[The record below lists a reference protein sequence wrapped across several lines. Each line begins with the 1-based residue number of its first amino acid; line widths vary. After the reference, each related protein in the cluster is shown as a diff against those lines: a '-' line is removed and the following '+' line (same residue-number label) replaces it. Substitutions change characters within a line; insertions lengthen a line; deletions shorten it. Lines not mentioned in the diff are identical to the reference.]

1 MKQILILVSLLA
13 SLLLSACGGSA
24 STTEFQ
30 QISSGLASDAAPPAA
45 PAPEAPALSG
55 GGSSYDRDDSAEESA
70 QQPQIE
76 RMVIKNGTLYIE
88 VDDITQAEQQI
99 TLLAQQKGGYIV
111 STSNYGGG
119 ETRGSTIIFRIPAAQ
134 FETTMNDVEGIA
146 KEVSQRSV
154 SGEDVTEEFVDL
166 GSRLKNL
173 EATRDRL
180 LDLLA
185 KANRVE
191 DALSV
196 NQALTDVQG
205 EIEVI
210 QGRMKYLQ
218 QSAALSTITAN
229 ISKVVTTPII
239 PEDAWQP
246 LEVARGALN
255 GLIAFGQALVNLA
268 IVLLIWT
275 PLWLPILL
283 LIRWGFRK
291 LTGNDQKKPTPPS
304 SPLKRDP
311 IDQA

>member
-13 SLLLSACGGSA
+13 CLLLNACGGA
-24 STTEFQ
+24 SQE
-30 QISSGLASDAAPPAA
+30 SMASPTSA
-45 PAPEAPALSG
+45 PAPAAAEPPALSG
-55 GGSSYDRDDSAEESA
+55 GGSSYDRDASAEESA

-76 RMVIKNGTLYIE
+76 RMVIKNGSLYIR
-88 VDDITQAEQQI
+88 VDDISQAEQQI
-99 TLLAQQKGGYIV
+99 SLLAQQKGGYIV
-111 STSNYGGG
+111 STSTYGGG
-119 ETRGSTIIFRIPAAQ
+119 EARGSTIVFRVPAAQ
-134 FETTMNDVEGIA
+134 FEATMSDVEGIA
-146 KEVSQRSV
+146 KEVTERSV

-173 EATRDRL
+173 EATRERL

-255 GLIAFGQALVNLA
+255 GLIALGQGLVNFA

-275 PLWLPILL
+275 PFWLPILL
-283 LIRWGFRK
+283 LARWGFRK
-291 LTGNDQKKPTPPS
+291 LIGKDRKKPTPPS
-304 SPLKRDP
+304 SPSKLDP

>member
-1 MKQILILVSLLA
+1 MKQILILVSLIA
-13 SLLLSACGGSA
+13 SLLLSACGGSE
-24 STTEFQ
+24 STATFE
-30 QISSGLASDAAPPAA
+30 QISSGLDAA
-45 PAPEAPALSG
+45 PAPAAAEAPALSG
-55 GGSSYDRDDSAEESA
+55 GGSSYDRDASAEESY
-70 QQPQIE
+70 QQPDIQ
-76 RMVIKNGTLYIE
+76 RMVIKNGTLYIR
-88 VDDITQAEQQI
+88 VDDINQAEQQI
-99 TLLAQQKGGYIV
+99 TLLAQQKGGYVV
-111 STSNYGGG
+111 STSSYGGG
-119 ETRGSTIIFRIPAAQ
+119 EARGSTIVFRVPAAQ
-134 FETTMNDVEGIA
+134 FEATMSDVEGIA
-146 KEVSQRSV
+146 KEVEQRSV

-180 LDLLA
+180 LDLLE

-196 NQALTDVQG
+196 NQALTEVQG

-229 ISKVVTTPII
+229 ISKVVTTPIL

-255 GLIAFGQALVNLA
+255 GLIAFGQGLVNLA
-268 IVLLIWT
+268 IVLAIWT

-283 LIRWGFRK
+283 LIRWFFRK
-291 LTGNDQKKPTPPS
+291 ITGKGQKKPTPPS
-304 SPLKRDP
+304 TPSKLDP

>member
-13 SLLLSACGGSA
+13 SLLLSACGAGSSSQDAMSVA
-24 STTEFQ
+24 SP
-30 QISSGLASDAAPPAA
+30 SSAPGAPAA
-45 PAPEAPALSG
+45 EAPALA
-55 GGSSYDRDDSAEESA
+55 GGSAYDRDASAEESA

-76 RMVIKNGTLYIE
+76 RMVIKNGSLYIR
-88 VDDITQAEQQI
+88 VDDISQAEQQI
-99 TLLAQQKGGYIV
+99 SLLAQQKGGYIV
-111 STSNYGGG
+111 STSTYGGG
-119 ETRGSTIIFRIPAAQ
+119 EARGSTIVFRVPAAQ
-134 FETTMNDVEGIA
+134 FEATMSDVEGIA
-146 KEVSQRSV
+146 KEVTERSV

-173 EATRDRL
+173 EATRERL

-283 LIRWGFRK
+283 LARWGFRK
-291 LTGNDQKKPTPPS
+291 LIGKDRKKPTPPS
-304 SPLKRDP
+304 SPSKLDP